1 MSFPPEDGLERLER
15 TRNRHFDVHVT
26 DMMHVLPQMLL
37 QAEACDLT
45 ARTKM
50 SLTPLDLAQQDYRRR
65 SQPEMSRVLT
75 QEMERRRSHGTIS
88 QC

>member
-1 MSFPPEDGLERLER
+1 MLL
-15 TRNRHFDVHVT
+15 
-26 DMMHVLPQMLL
+26 QMLL

>member
-1 MSFPPEDGLERLER
+1 MALRAWSQRDRR
-15 TRNRHFDVHVT
+15 FDVRAIDIT
-26 DMMHVLPQMLL
+26 HVLLQMLL

>member
-1 MSFPPEDGLERLER
+1 
-15 TRNRHFDVHVT
+15 
-26 DMMHVLPQMLL
+26 MLV
-37 QAEACDLT
+37 QAETCDLT

-75 QEMERRRSHGTIS
+75 QELERRRSHGTTN

>member
-1 MSFPPEDGLERLER
+1 MPFPPEDGLERLER
-15 TRNRHFDVHVT
+15 ARNRHFDVHVT
-26 DMMHVLPQMLL
+26 DMMHVLLQMLL

>member
-1 MSFPPEDGLERLER
+1 MKYSKS
-15 TRNRHFDVHVT
+15 NI
-26 DMMHVLPQMLL
+26 HVLLQMLL
-37 QAEACDLT
+37 QAETCDLT

-65 SQPEMSRVLT
+65 SQPEMSHVLT
-75 QEMERRRSHGTIS
+75 QELERRRSHGTIS